1 MENLNKQIENII
13 QEQLDFLNEKIKGI
27 NFLESL
33 KYKLIDKVKPL
44 IENYTFIQKD
54 DCLHKLEANFGEM
67 NIIANIIFIKKPSSF
82 LKKKLINDTLLIS
95 LKEIIKIDVF
105 KPENNKE
112 FVNFSILPYM
122 GVCLPEKTIVNF
134 NFLPNSHY
142 LEIICVDKAKDIENS
157 KNNII

>member
-1 MENLNKQIENII
+1 M
-13 QEQLDFLNEKIKGI
+13 
-27 NFLESL
+27 
-33 KYKLIDKVKPL
+33 
-44 IENYTFIQKD
+44 
-54 DCLHKLEANFGEM
+54 
-67 NIIANIIFIKKPSSF
+67 
-82 LKKKLINDTLLIS
+82 LIS
-95 LKEIIKIDVF
+95 LKEIIKIDIF